1 MSEQA
6 LIPSPAQDLVEA
18 LDELSLVICR
28 ALGEHCLMC
37 RPSADRAVRDVDADE
52 LEEAL
57 ARVRQ
62 SLRHYRNQ
70 REDEQHPGH

>member
-18 LDELSLVICR
+18 LDELSLAHLPRPRRALPTCR
-28 ALGEHCLMC
+28 ASTD
-37 RPSADRAVRDVDADE
+37 RPVRDVDADE
-52 LEEAL
+52 LEDAL

-62 SLRHYRNQ
+62 SLRHYRHH
-70 REDEQHPGH
+70 REDSPHPGH

>member
-6 LIPSPAQDLVEA
+6 LVPSPAQDLVEA

-37 RPSADRAVRDVDADE
+37 RASADRPVRDIDAEE
-52 LEEAL
+52 LEAAL

-62 SLRHYRNQ
+62 SLRLYRTHCV
-70 REDEQHPGH
+70 DSPHLGH